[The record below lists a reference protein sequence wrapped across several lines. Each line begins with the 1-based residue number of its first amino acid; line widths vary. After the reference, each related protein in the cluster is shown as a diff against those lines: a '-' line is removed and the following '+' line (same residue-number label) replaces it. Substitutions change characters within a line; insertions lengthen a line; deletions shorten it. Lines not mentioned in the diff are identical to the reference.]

1 LHLTRGRKDYFGLIE
16 HNNISFGPNIF
27 GIIVG
32 RVCFIRKAVFAA
44 RFGDFIGNHY
54 ILFVLIEV
62 VELFVK
68 CIVIGTNSSVTSAT
82 EKGSESSVVLARI
95 KRLVAIVLTE

>member
-1 LHLTRGRKDYFGLIE
+1 VNSPLAPDYLLWYNIVLT
-16 HNNISFGPNIF
+16 IF

-68 CIVIGTNSSVTSAT
+68 CIVIGTNSSLRAH
-82 EKGSESSVVLARI
+82 
-95 KRLVAIVLTE
+95 